1 MMAEADIQGDA
12 ARKVLLG
19 EAPTGE
25 TGGRPRSATAA
36 ATRDRLETDPEN
48 AADDLVRL
56 VLALV
61 ETVRQVVER
70 QAIRRVESGRLSEE
84 DIERLGLTLLGLEE
98 RMAELKQRF
107 GMEQED
113 LSLRF
118 ATVRDLVDVLESGD
132 LAEASRRWAGEPPP
146 SDHHPEKGV
155 S

>member
-1 MMAEADIQGDA
+1 MAEADIQGDA

-36 ATRDRLETDPEN
+36 VTRDRLETDPEN

-98 RMAELKQRF
+98 RMTELKQRF

-132 LAEASRRWAGEPPP
+132 LAEVPRRWAGEPPP